1 MGRNEVEAQLETL
14 YLTYTRSVFRYAV
27 RRGSP
32 KEDAEDV
39 VIDTF
44 VLCWKHLPQL
54 PEQPLPWLIRATR
67 GILANKRRA
76 RARENALCA
85 RIAQAEERT
94 EVTEEA
100 ESHPSPKEKALL
112 FAISELSEMDRE
124 TLLLVELDGLSAP
137 ETALAVG
144 SSAQAVRHR
153 LSRTRR
159 LLREKL
165 GMLYE

>member
-14 YLTYTRSVFRYAV
+14 YGKYARSLFRYAV
-27 RRGSP
+27 RRGCP

-39 VIDTF
+39 IIETF
-44 VLCWKHLPQL
+44 VLSWKHLPEL
-54 PEQPLPWLIRATR
+54 PERPLPWLIRAAR

-76 RARENALCA
+76 RARENALRE
-85 RIAQAEERT
+85 RIAQAEEGA
-94 EVTEEA
+94 EVAEEA
-100 ESHPSPKEKALL
+100 VSQFSPKERALL
-112 FAISELSEMDRE
+112 FAISELSERDRE
-124 TLLLVELDGLSAP
+124 TLLLVELDGLSAA
-137 ETALAVG
+137 EAATAVG

-165 GMLYE
+165 GML